1 MNPISI
7 LRDVGLFAT
16 LFLSASNAHAFFD
29 PPWITPAAPI
39 SGATVSV
46 NLRDGICDA
55 IVEHPGYPQI
65 TRQGNAVH
73 LVEYGHHWDTVDLC
87 VYDIGHLVEP
97 IGAFALGDYTV
108 TVDFVYDD
116 YPFGLTTINLGVV
129 PFSVAG
135 AAPFVPVPALTP
147 LWKLLLLT
155 LVLIVACWALAVRRR
170 AFV

>member
-1 MNPISI
+1 VTRVLSRVVSTTATI
-7 LRDVGLFAT
+7 FAIAAP
-16 LFLSASNAHAFFD
+16 SAHAFFD
-29 PPWITPAAPI
+29 PPWITPAVPI
-39 SGATVSV
+39 GGAIVSV

-65 TRQGNAVH
+65 TRQGNAIH

-97 IGAFALGDYTV
+97 IGAFAPGDYTV

-129 PFSVAG
+129 PFFVAG
-135 AAPFVPVPALTP
+135 AAPVVEVPASTPSGLTA
-147 LWKLLLLT
+147 LLILMGCL
-155 LVLIVACWALAVRRR
+155 ALRNVRMRR
-170 AFV
+170 D